1 MPAIDLSGK
10 PIAITGAGS
19 GIGRATA
26 IVCARAGMPVAL
38 GGRREDKLLD
48 VRSQIERFGG
58 RAIAVT
64 TDVTSQPDCDALI
77 DRTCEAFGS
86 IYAVYGNA
94 GYGFEKPIHQ
104 TSDAELRAIFETN
117 FFGCMNTIRPAL
129 PRMIHAG
136 LGHVLLCSSCIG
148 KIGLPLYGPYCA
160 TKGAQVLVARAMR
173 HELKPLGVHVTSVHP
188 VLTSTE
194 FAEVAQRVTGA
205 NRMADDMP
213 RFLVQTPERVARAT
227 LAALR
232 WPRTEVWTSHTTRWL
247 FALFNATPRLADLAL
262 SRFTHSNAATDRE

>member
-1 MPAIDLSGK
+1 MPAIDLSEK

-26 IVCARAGMPVAL
+26 IACAKAGMPVAL
-38 GGRREDKLLD
+38 AGRREDMLIDAK
-48 VRSQIERFGG
+48 SEIERIGS

-77 DRTCEAFGS
+77 ERTCEVFGS

-94 GYGFEKPIHQ
+94 GYGFEKPMHE
-104 TSDAELRAIFETN
+104 TTDAELRAIFETN
-117 FFGCMNTIRPAL
+117 FFGCMNIIRPAL

-136 LGHVLLCSSCIG
+136 QGHVLLCSSCIG
-148 KIGLPLYGPYCA
+148 KIGMPLYGPYCA
-160 TKGAQVLVARAMR
+160 TKGAQVLIARAMR

-194 FAEVAQRVTGA
+194 FAQVAQRVTGA

-213 RFLVQTPERVARAT
+213 KFLVQSPERVARAT
-227 LAALR
+227 LDALR

-247 FALFNATPRLADLAL
+247 FALLNAMPRVADLAL
-262 SRFTHSNAATDRE
+262 NRFTNKSAPTDQE